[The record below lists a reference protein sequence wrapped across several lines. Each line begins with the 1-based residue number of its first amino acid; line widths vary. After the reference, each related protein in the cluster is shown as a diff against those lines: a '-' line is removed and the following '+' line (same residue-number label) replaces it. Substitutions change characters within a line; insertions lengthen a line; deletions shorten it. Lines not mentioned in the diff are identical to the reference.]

1 MNDKNLIPF
10 TKKTAAANGAKG
22 GRASGESKRERK
34 RIKELIAELMEQDA
48 PATDTMFTDYKLDF
62 YTNAAIIAMK
72 LIDRAK
78 SGDVKAL
85 RLLLEIV
92 GELERGNRV
101 TVNTN
106 IDNIE
111 ETEAYQ
117 KGYKAG
123 QTDVFK
129 RMTDQELYAMIERT
143 KNNIQIAEDEKPLVM
158 PNGTII
164 CGESQLED

>member
-1 MNDKNLIPF
+1 MNEKNLKPF
-10 TKKTAAANGAKG
+10 TKQNAKANGAKG

-111 ETEAYQ
+111 ESSAVVE
-117 KGYKAG
+117 
-123 QTDVFK
+123 
-129 RMTDQELYAMIERT
+129 
-143 KNNIQIAEDEKPLVM
+143 NNIVVSDTNITIADDAIAQTQSSVKIGRAHV
-158 PNGTII
+158 
-164 CGESQLED
+164 